1 MFQFLTNQYIS
12 RLVWHFYFDAPT
24 LTRLLVLARTFI
36 CPMQRLLAEV
46 PKESTLLDIGCGRGV
61 FLLLLATN
69 NLLKSSVGIDPDGQA
84 LEIAKKT
91 MAKIGNRSGKI
102 NINFIRGSSPEDWP
116 QDTYFSVVSLID
128 VMHHI
133 PPKQQY
139 WIFSEAVKRVAPGGR
154 LLYKDICHRPFWLAT
169 ANRLHDLIVARQW
182 INYVPLD
189 TIKHWGLS
197 LGLEI
202 KKESSYLRY
211 FYGHEQLVFHKP
223 EIYP

>member
-1 MFQFLTNQYIS
+1 MFQSLSNQYIS
-12 RLVWHFYFDAPT
+12 RLVWHLYCDAPT
-24 LTRLLVLARTFI
+24 LTRLLALARTFI

-46 PKESTLLDIGCGRGV
+46 PKGSTLLDIGCGKGI

-69 NLLKSSVGIDPDGQA
+69 NQMSSAMGIDPDGKA
-84 LEIAKKT
+84 LHIAKKA
-91 MAKIGNRSGKI
+91 MAKVANQSEKV
-102 NINFIRGSSPEDWP
+102 NINFIPGSSPEDWP

-133 PPKQQY
+133 PPEQQY
-139 WIFSEAVKRVAPGGR
+139 WLFCEAVKRVAPGGR
-154 LLYKDICHRPFWLAT
+154 LIYKDMCHRPFWLAT

-197 LGLEI
+197 LGLEL
-202 KKESSYLRY
+202 KTESFYLSYV
-211 FYGHEQLVFHKP
+211 YGHEKLVFNKP
-223 EIYP
+223 LI